1 MSANSDQKVSL
12 LALSGVSGSGKSV
25 VLRDIADSLGFS
37 FESFD
42 CLAYFNL
49 PSIKRLFSE
58 IIPDTCNTAALLIE
72 LTNFDKYRM
81 LVDQFSQGSS
91 KGKRDLT
98 EMRFIQTF
106 QHALQSLE
114 AKIQGQRHARVVI
127 VASCEKQSDVMES
140 FNRLFREKFVIK
152 NPEKQDREEI
162 IRWLLE
168 NDEKLATLGEE
179 ASRSLDA
186 EAIGKYLQGKC
197 FKEIRSILVKITR
210 GVEKL
215 ENA

>member
-1 MSANSDQKVSL
+1 M
-12 LALSGVSGSGKSV
+12 
-25 VLRDIADSLGFS
+25 
-37 FESFD
+37 
-42 CLAYFNL
+42 
-49 PSIKRLFSE
+49 
-58 IIPDTCNTAALLIE
+58 
-72 LTNFDKYRM
+72 
-81 LVDQFSQGSS
+81 
-91 KGKRDLT
+91 
-98 EMRFIQTF
+98 
-106 QHALQSLE
+106 
-114 AKIQGQRHARVVI
+114 VI

-215 ENA
+215 ENAQETVIKRLAQLEKDRRSFGEKAVRIPEVKWADVGGLASAKEDIL